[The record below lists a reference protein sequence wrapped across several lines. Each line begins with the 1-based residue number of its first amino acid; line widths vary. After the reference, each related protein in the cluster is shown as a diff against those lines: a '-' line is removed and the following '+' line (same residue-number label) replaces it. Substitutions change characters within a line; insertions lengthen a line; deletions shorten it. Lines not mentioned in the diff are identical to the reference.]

1 MTPTRRIALTAAA
14 AALVAVVLTGC
25 AGKPTAAAPSPTATS
40 TAATGAHPA
49 APVTRE
55 GQAADHGDFPSLT
68 VPASIPFGAGVAPT
82 GFTTEGAHLQ
92 VGDLA
97 VVDGQQ
103 CTMASA
109 AGLLITVD
117 SISRPLEGPERDTA
131 LTHLGFSTTTRQ
143 IAQKI
148 VLRMRQYAGYDV
160 GDSWKLMTGIHVLN
174 YGLHEPMPIYA
185 PAGNT
190 PLDGHGALSGD
201 TVQITLYAVGTPDE
215 LADTPLESVEL
226 VSGCDQQSSHSVLVN
241 SPYLGELAGE

>member
-1 MTPTRRIALTAAA
+1 
-14 AALVAVVLTGC
+14 
-25 AGKPTAAAPSPTATS
+25 
-40 TAATGAHPA
+40 
-49 APVTRE
+49 
-55 GQAADHGDFPSLT
+55 
-68 VPASIPFGAGVAPT
+68 VPASVPFGIGVAPA
-82 GFTTEGAHLQ
+82 GFTAEGSHLQ

-109 AGLLITVD
+109 AGLLISVD
-117 SISRPLEGPERDTA
+117 SISRPLEGPERDAA
-131 LTHLGFSTTTRQ
+131 LEHLGFSTATWQ
-143 IAQKI
+143 VAQKI
-148 VLRMRQYAGYDV
+148 VLRLRQYAGYDV
-160 GDSWKLMTGIHVLN
+160 GSSWKLMTGLHVLN

-215 LADTPLESVEL
+215 LAATPLESVEL
-226 VSGCDQQSSHSVLVN
+226 VSGCDQQAGHSVLVN

>member
-1 MTPTRRIALTAAA
+1 MTRTRTVVTTAAA
-14 AALVAVVLTGC
+14 LLLAVILAGC
-25 AGKPTAAAPSPTATS
+25 AGKPAGPSPSPTA
-40 TAATGAHPA
+40 AATASAGGSIPPA
-49 APVTRE
+49 ATRV
-55 GQAADHGDFPSLT
+55 GQAADQGTFAPLA
-68 VPASIPFGAGVAPT
+68 VPASLSFGAGVTPA
-82 GFTTEGAHLQ
+82 GFTPEGSHLQ

-97 VVDGQQ
+97 VLDGQQ

-109 AGLLITVD
+109 AGILISVD

-143 IAQKI
+143 VAQKI
-148 VLRMRQYAGYDV
+148 VLRLRQYAGYDV
-160 GDSWKLMTGIHVLN
+160 GSGWKLMAGVHVLN
-174 YGLHEPMPIYA
+174 YGLHESMPIYA

-215 LADTPLESVEL
+215 LAGMPLESVEL
-226 VSGCDQQSSHSVLVN
+226 VSGCDRQSSHSVLVN